1 MEQVYENVIKAEFIG
16 TGFPPLNENEIR
28 NIKIPTLLISGRNS
42 PKIFHF
48 LLDRL
53 MELIP
58 NSKRKEI
65 EGASHIS
72 HEDNP
77 TEYNEIVLSFI
88 EESSS

>member
-1 MEQVYENVIKAEFIG
+1 
-16 TGFPPLNENEIR
+16 
-28 NIKIPTLLISGRNS
+28 
-42 PKIFHF
+42 
-48 LLDRL
+48 